1 MLYLPTT
8 MFFNVIIWFCSPIWT
23 IISGPPNYIILS
35 TKLLLIFIAIIFF
48 GIVRKQHFIPAR
60 FCIALNFIPLEI

>member
-8 MFFNVIIWFCSPIWT
+8 MFFNVIIWFCFADLDDYFRPAQLYN
-23 IISGPPNYIILS
+23 IIYKIVTDFYSHY
-35 TKLLLIFIAIIFF
+35 FF
-48 GIVRKQHFIPAR
+48 GVVREQHFIPAR